1 MISLLTNRY
10 IFYAIALGSAMLG
23 LWGYGKYQYH
33 VGYQSAEYVSQMAV
47 LESFKSESL
56 RLQGLSQNLELQ
68 LTALR
73 EAQPKIIERFNR
85 VIIEKPLPAD
95 CLIDADRLR
104 ELNAA
109 ISTANSSKSSQPLP
123 DGR

>member
-10 IFYAIALGSAMLG
+10 ILYAIALGSAIFG

-33 VGYQSAEYVSQMAV
+33 VGYQSAEYVRQMAD

-68 LTALR
+68 LMALR
-73 EAQPKIIERFNR
+73 EAQPKIIERYSR
-85 VIIEKPLPAD
+85 VVIEKPLPAD
-95 CLIDADRLR
+95 CVIDADRLR

-109 ISTANSSKSSQPLP
+109 ISSANSSKSDQSLP
-123 DGR
+123 GRR